1 MANTVKA
8 RYEKYVEDRR
18 PYLDRAQ
25 EASKLTIPSLVPD
38 DGHTSNS
45 TFETPW
51 QSTGSRGVN
60 NLAAK
65 MLLALFP
72 PNSPFFRMKVDEVT
86 LAELE
91 AGTRGDLEKGLT
103 VYERVATDDIEDSKS
118 RSSFYQGFRHLVV
131 AGNVLLFNTKDG
143 KVRMYPLSRYV
154 VKRDAEGNVYEIIA
168 TDATVWG
175 ALSADF
181 KEIAAQVGA
190 APGAEDDKE
199 VTIYTVVKR
208 MGNKWEVLQEIEGVI
223 VPGSEG
229 SYPLDANPWIPLR
242 FTAIDGESYGRGLI
256 EELYGDLS
264 ALDALSQAITEGSA
278 ASAIVRFLVDPNG
291 VTEAA
296 DLNESDNGDFV
307 NGREQDIS
315 SVQVN
320 KFADLRVALEKTAD
334 LKQDLAYAFL
344 MNSSVQRQAERVTAE
359 EVRFM
364 AQELEDALGGI
375 YSVLGEELQLPLVT
389 YRLNRLAAK
398 GKLPKLPKEIK
409 PKIITGLE
417 ALGRAAEHQ
426 RLRVFVGDMAQ
437 TFGPEVA
444 AEYVVVDE
452 YGKRSAAAMNVEPNG
467 LVRSEE
473 QVQQNRQQ
481 RARLEAETA
490 AAAHAAKFDTPQE

>member
-1 MANTVKA
+1 MANTVKD
-8 RYEKYVEDRR
+8 RYEKLVADRD
-18 PYLDRAQ
+18 PYYDRAQ
-25 EASKLTIPSLVPD
+25 EAALLTIPSLIPE
-38 DGHTSNS
+38 DGHNNNS
-45 TFETPW
+45 TFRTPW
-51 QSTGSRGVN
+51 QSTGARGVN

-86 LAELE
+86 LAEMD
-91 AGTRGDLEKGLT
+91 GPTRGDLENGLA

-131 AGNVLLFNTKDG
+131 AGNVLLFNTKAG

-175 ALSADF
+175 ALGADF
-181 KEIAAQVGA
+181 KEIAAEAGA
-190 APGAEDDKE
+190 APGHKDDTD
-199 VTIYTVVKR
+199 VTIYTIVKR
-208 MGNKWEVLQEIEGVI
+208 MGNKWEVMQEIEGVI

-229 SYPLDANPWIPLR
+229 TYPIDANPWIPLR

-264 ALDALSQAITEGSA
+264 ALDALSQAITEGAA

-291 VTEAA
+291 VTEAK

-320 KFADLRVALEKTAD
+320 KFADLRVALEKSND

-344 MNSSVQRQAERVTAE
+344 MNSSVQRNAERVTAE

-389 YRLNRLAAK
+389 YRLNRLAAQ
-398 GKLPKLPKEIK
+398 GKLPKLPAEIK

-426 RLRVFVGDMAQ
+426 RLRVFVGDVAQ

-444 AEYVVVDE
+444 AEYIIVDE

-481 RARLEAETA
+481 RAQQEAQA
-490 AAAHAAKFDTPQE
+490 IADAQAAKQQPQE